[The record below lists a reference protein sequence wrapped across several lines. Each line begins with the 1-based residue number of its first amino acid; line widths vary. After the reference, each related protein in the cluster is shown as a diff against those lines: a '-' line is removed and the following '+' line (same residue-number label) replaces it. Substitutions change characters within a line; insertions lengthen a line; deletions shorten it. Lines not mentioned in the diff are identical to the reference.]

1 MNRVVGVDMGA
12 AGALALLTQ
21 SGDLV
26 AVQRRSISSK
36 SFPQRE
42 GSMTLL
48 NPPFPR
54 ARTLSQMESTL

>member
-26 AVQRRSISSK
+26 AVQRRSIRRKASRNG
-36 SFPQRE
+36 RE
-42 GSMTLL
+42 
-48 NPPFPR
+48 
-54 ARTLSQMESTL
+54 A